1 MNICVFCASSDG
13 VSEAFKEEARV
24 IGRFIATG
32 GHTLVYG
39 GATGGLMDAVAET
52 VAEQQGEIIGVVPE
66 LIVEK
71 GRRSTLPMQ
80 LFEVADMSERKEMM
94 KELADVF
101 VVLPGGFGTYDE
113 LFDVLASGMVGYHD
127 KPLALVNTD
136 DFYAGIKQQ
145 IRRMTT
151 ENVGYVSRTSGFF
164 VHNSAAE
171 TIAWLASFAAA
182 HDNDR

>member
-151 ENVGYVSRTSGFF
+151 ENVGYVSRT
-164 VHNSAAE
+164 
-171 TIAWLASFAAA
+171 
-182 HDNDR
+182 